1 MPIDVEAT
9 HLADLRTRM
18 GAIDPAELAAVWAGL
33 DTVRPEELLGSWRGG
48 LFDTGHPFNRR
59 TEESR
64 WYGKR
69 FTSLDD
75 ARPDICITP
84 EGRLYTSGGGGS
96 LSMIEFRG
104 EVTAALI
111 YDDQP
116 VLDHFKRV
124 DETTVLG
131 VMNRIIDR
139 ETDTWLYFWLDR
151 EASPTGTCDSSHP
164 PQPDGPV
171 AVTLT

>member
-1 MPIDVEAT
+1 MSIDVSAT
-9 HLADLRTRM
+9 HLVDLRTRS
-18 GAIDPAELAAVWAGL
+18 GTIDQAELATLWAGL
-33 DTVRPEELLGSWRGG
+33 DVVRPEILLGSWRGG

-59 TEESR
+59 NDRSQ
-64 WYGKR
+64 WHGKR

-75 ARPDICITP
+75 ARPDICIDSD
-84 EGRLYTSGGGGS
+84 GQLYTSGGGGS
-96 LSMIEFRG
+96 LWMIEFRG

-116 VLDHFKRV
+116 ILDHFKRV

-131 VMNRIIDR
+131 VMNRTIDR

-151 EASPTGTCDSSHP
+151 E
-164 PQPDGPV
+164 PDPV
-171 AVTLT
+171 TSRNAV